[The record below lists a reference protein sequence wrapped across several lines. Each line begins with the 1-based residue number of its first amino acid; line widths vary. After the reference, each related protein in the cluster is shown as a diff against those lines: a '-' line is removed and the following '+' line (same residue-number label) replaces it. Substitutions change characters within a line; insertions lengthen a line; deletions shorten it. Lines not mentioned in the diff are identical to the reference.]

1 MKPLFSIEIHSTDD
15 NVFGPIQADIAVN
28 TDVTL
33 VQLQPRPH
41 ILLYFF
47 SVMRPNCGIKHLKP
61 ASRMKKCELAKQII
75 TTPNSLEWVYIIIVC
90 LKRTCVH
97 YTQ

>member
-1 MKPLFSIEIHSTDD
+1 MKPLFSIDIHSTDD
-15 NVFGPIQADIAVN
+15 NVFRPIQADIAVN

-41 ILLYFF
+41 ILLCFL

-75 TTPNSLEWVYIIIVC
+75 TTPNSLEWVYIITVS
-90 LKRTCVH
+90 LKKTYMH
-97 YTQ
+97 YAQ